1 MAFSAEQIKDVP
13 PILIES
19 LNDIKENLSNAL
31 WLHKQSGKL
40 IIKHYALERIATDK
54 GIKFD
59 PPVVIES
66 DIANKSV
73 ALSVTA
79 HLGDNSEWSIGE
91 ASSYNCQMN
100 YPYAMAEKRAKD
112 RVILKLLDVHGE
124 VYSQEEADDFD
135 DNRSEL
141 AEIQERLD
149 FVLLKLS
156 TQSKAIRDNIDEIA
170 TIIAGIGDS
179 PDCSLGDAARAWIEL
194 GEENQKAIWIAP
206 SKGGILTT
214 KERETIQ
221 TTEFR
226 EAANG

>member
-19 LNDIKENLSNAL
+19 LNDIKENLNNAL

-79 HLGDNSEWSIGE
+79 HLGDKSEWSIGE

-135 DNRSEL
+135 DNRREL
-141 AEIQERLD
+141 AE
-149 FVLLKLS
+149 LKNMIKRNCE
-156 TQSKAIRDNIDEIA
+156 QSKAVRDNMDAIA
-170 TIIAGIGDS
+170 TIITGISDS
-179 PDCSLGDAARAWIEL
+179 PDYSLGDAARAWMEL
-194 GEENQKAIWIAP
+194 EEETQKAIWIAQ

-214 KERETIQ
+214 QEQKMIKSDEWSNEVR
-221 TTEFR
+221 
-226 EAANG
+226 ANLK

>member
-1 MAFSAEQIKDVP
+1 MPFSQQEIDDLPK
-13 PILIES
+13 ILIES
-19 LNDIKENLSNAL
+19 LTNIKENLNNAL
-31 WLHKQSGKL
+31 WKHKQSGKL

-112 RVILKLLDVHGE
+112 RVILKLLDIHGE

-141 AEIQERLD
+141 AE
-149 FVLLKLS
+149 LKNMIKRNCE
-156 TQSKAIRDNIDEIA
+156 QSKAVRDNMDAIA
-170 TIIAGIGDS
+170 TIITGISDS
-179 PDCSLGDAARAWIEL
+179 PDYSLGDAARAWMEL
-194 GEENQKAIWIAP
+194 EEETQMAIWIAQ

-214 KERETIQ
+214 KEQQMIKSDEWSNEVR
-221 TTEFR
+221 
-226 EAANG
+226 ANLK

>member
-13 PILIES
+13 PILVES
-19 LNDIKENLSNAL
+19 LNEIKENLNNAL

-79 HLGDNSEWSIGE
+79 HLGDKSEWSIGE

-135 DNRSEL
+135 DNRREL
-141 AEIQERLD
+141 AE
-149 FVLLKLS
+149 LKNMIKRNCE
-156 TQSKAIRDNIDEIA
+156 QSKAVRDNMDAIA
-170 TIIAGIGDS
+170 TIITGISDS
-179 PDCSLGDAARAWIEL
+179 PDYSLGDAARAWMEL
-194 GEENQKAIWIAP
+194 EEETQKAIWIAQ

-214 KERETIQ
+214 QEQKMIKSDEWSNEVR
-221 TTEFR
+221 
-226 EAANG
+226 ANLK

>member
-13 PILIES
+13 PILIDS

-79 HLGDNSEWSIGE
+79 HLGDKSEWSIGE

-112 RVILKLLDVHGE
+112 RVILKLLDIHGE

-135 DNRSEL
+135 DNRQAHLSEL

-179 PDCSLGDAARAWIEL
+179 PDCSCLL
-194 GEENQKAIWIAP
+194 YTSP
-206 SKGGILTT
+206 SP
-214 KERETIQ
+214 RD
-221 TTEFR
+221 
-226 EAANG
+226 

>member
-1 MAFSAEQIKDVP
+1 MAFSEEQIKDVP

-19 LNDIKENLSNAL
+19 LNDIKENLNNAL

-79 HLGDNSEWSIGE
+79 HLGDKSEWSIGE

-135 DNRSEL
+135 DNRREL
-141 AEIQERLD
+141 AE
-149 FVLLKLS
+149 LKNMIKRNCE
-156 TQSKAIRDNIDEIA
+156 QSKAVRDNMDAIA
-170 TIIAGIGDS
+170 TIITGISDS
-179 PDCSLGDAARAWIEL
+179 PDYSLGDAARAWMEL
-194 GEENQKAIWIAP
+194 EEETQKAIWIAQ

-214 KERETIQ
+214 QEQKMIKSDEWSNEVR
-221 TTEFR
+221 
-226 EAANG
+226 ANLK

>member
-19 LNDIKENLSNAL
+19 LNDIKENLHNAL

-40 IIKHYALERIATDK
+40 IIKHYVLERIATDK

-79 HLGDNSEWSIGE
+79 HLGDKSEWSIGE

-135 DNRSEL
+135 DNRREL
-141 AEIQERLD
+141 AE
-149 FVLLKLS
+149 LKNMIKRNCE
-156 TQSKAIRDNIDEIA
+156 QSKAVRDNMDAIA
-170 TIIAGIGDS
+170 TIITGISDS
-179 PDCSLGDAARAWIEL
+179 PDYSLGDAARAWMEL
-194 GEENQKAIWIAP
+194 EEETQKAIWIAQ

-214 KERETIQ
+214 QEQKMIKSDEWSNEVR
-221 TTEFR
+221 
-226 EAANG
+226 ANLK

>member
-19 LNDIKENLSNAL
+19 LNDIKENLNNAL

-79 HLGDNSEWSIGE
+79 HLGDKSEWSIGE

-135 DNRSEL
+135 DNRREL
-141 AEIQERLD
+141 AE
-149 FVLLKLS
+149 LKNMIKRNCE
-156 TQSKAIRDNIDEIA
+156 QSKAVRDNMDAIA
-170 TIIAGIGDS
+170 TIITGISDS
-179 PDCSLGDAARAWIEL
+179 PDYSLGDAARAWMEL
-194 GEENQKAIWIAP
+194 EEETQKAIWIAQ

-214 KERETIQ
+214 QEQKMIKSDEWPNEVR
-221 TTEFR
+221 
-226 EAANG
+226 ANLK